1 MNSFTPAERLETL
14 AILLKIYR
22 DESLKPVVADAHLVR
37 DLLKKLLQNGAVL
50 RNDFGLNK
58 IVIALESVY
67 LATQEIGL
75 RGFAFYPYIIYSL
88 IQNKQHLNCIYEDC
102 SVEIRKT
109 LEVLLR
115 VSQLEA
121 KEEAMRT
128 DNFRNLF
135 VSQAGDMRIVLL
147 LIAQSV
153 VLMRRIKD
161 TPNIEA
167 QRRLS
172 VKAAS
177 LYAPLALSLIHI

>member
-167 QRRLS
+167 KRRLS
-172 VKAAS
+172 VKAAN
-177 LYAPLALSLIHI
+177 LYDPLAHKLG